1 MMRKR
6 GSREGEGVAEGSFE
20 GKKREG
26 ALEWEEGGL
35 ETNDDPEMTEKEMKL
50 RLDGLETSLSISD
63 SSLVPRVT

>member
-50 RLDGLETSLSISD
+50 RWTGWRHPYRS
-63 SSLVPRVT
+63 VTVRSYRE